1 MKKNFITL
9 ITICLFSEIFGQTF
23 YDPYVGVLIM
33 TPSSPY
39 STSNPPFVP
48 VTGTATINLG
58 SNAGGNSPIQWGSN
72 THIPDGGGCT
82 TSDCKL
88 QINISTTDPYTIIT
102 GTPSG
107 GNWTNK
113 FTWFKSGN
121 YLLIGTQK
129 DSTSGGSIAVNSSGT
144 IIVPIQHILPSK
156 ISDPVGQTHPCNVP
170 GNNCTIGF
178 TQGYNGIV
186 VNIQPPSFPSVDNQP
201 TANDNNGAYVYA
213 RTLLP
218 IQYIEFNSIDKQS
231 SGIQLNWKTLNEQNT
246 LAFEIERK
254 YSNEETWMT
263 IGKTPAAGQSSK
275 ELTYSYSDVTYAQ
288 RDKIY
293 YRIKQV
299 DVDGTFTYT
308 DIKGIELKKNSQVK
322 LDGFPNPV
330 KDLYHLTITGAKDD
344 KVSIDVFDILGRSVS
359 RKTLS
364 IVKGSNYHDLNMGT
378 YTPGTYIV
386 RVSSAEIN
394 ESMTVVKVD

>member
-1 MKKNFITL
+1 M
-9 ITICLFSEIFGQTF
+9 CFGQWDIATGNV
-23 YDPYVGVLIM
+23 DW
-33 TPSSPY
+33 TPDNSSSPNVLPLATY
-39 STSNPPFVP
+39 NHAVNITASVDVTISGGGNVGDPNDYPLCPSTS
-48 VTGTATINLG
+48 T
-58 SNAGGNSPIQWGSN
+58 
-72 THIPDGGGCT
+72 
-82 TSDCKL
+82 KL
-88 QINISTTDPYTIIT
+88 TFSL
-102 GTPSG
+102 SG
-107 GNWTNK
+107 GAS
-113 FTWFKSGN
+113 F
-121 YLLIGTQK
+121 IGTNAA
-129 DSTSGGSIAVNSSGT
+129 DAVTSSGDWKSRFSWSYFDASKTSIIATQTST
-144 IIVPIQHILPSK
+144 IPTNTFPGTSNNFVFQVLTPNYSSTFTFATSIVKGTGNPACRVHDGFP
-156 ISDPVGQTHPCNVP
+156 DDRNPDTD
-170 GNNCTIGF
+170 GNNNAQSINGF
-178 TQGYNGIV
+178 TNR
-186 VNIQPPSFPSVDNQP
+186 S
-201 TANDNNGAYVYA
+201 
-213 RTLLP
+213 LP
-218 IQYIEFNSIDKQS
+218 IQSLDFNSIDKQTN
-231 SGIQLNWKTLNEQNT
+231 GIKLNWKTLNEQNT
-246 LAFEIERK
+246 LEFEIERK

-299 DVDGTFTYT
+299 DVDGAFTYT

-322 LDGFPNPV
+322 LDGYPNPV

>member
-1 MKKNFITL
+1 MKKYILTFIFAASSILTL
-9 ITICLFSEIFGQTF
+9 LAQYPSGSANPFINAVDL
-23 YDPYVGVLIM
+23 
-33 TPSSPY
+33 TPD
-39 STSNPPFVP
+39 
-48 VTGTATINLG
+48 
-58 SNAGGNSPIQWGSN
+58 NSPGLANGVYSC
-72 THIPDGGGCT
+72 G
-82 TSDCKL
+82 
-88 QINISTTDPYTIIT
+88 
-102 GTPSG
+102 
-107 GNWTNK
+107 
-113 FTWFKSGN
+113 
-121 YLLIGTQK
+121 
-129 DSTSGGSIAVNSSGT
+129 
-144 IIVPIQHILPSK
+144 
-156 ISDPVGQTHPCNVP
+156 DPVSVSFNMGQST
-170 GNNCTIGF
+170 NNFALPDVNFFPLQAPNLIEIDLCIVGWEFNSVSTVGSA
-178 TQGYNGIV
+178 NGIV
-186 VNIQPPSFPSVDNQP
+186 SGTYASKFDWTFNGSTCIKGTQTQIIPVGPVAGSIVVALKVPIINTCSSCLNVTSSLFVPNYVNQSNTQTSDDVVSTNASVWCR
-201 TANDNNGAYVYA
+201 V
-213 RTLLP
+213 LP
-218 IQYIEFNSIDKQS
+218 IQKLEINSI
-231 SGIQLNWKTLNEQNT
+231 LNENKINKLSWKTLNEQNT

-275 ELTYSYSDVTYAQ
+275 ELTYAYSDATYAQ

-299 DVDGTFTYT
+299 DVDGTYSYT

-322 LDGFPNPV
+322 LDGYPNPV

-344 KVSIDVFDILGRSVS
+344 KVSIDVYDILGRSVS

>member
-1 MKKNFITL
+1 MKKIVTSIFLLVLCLNLNAQWDIANGIVDWTPDNSLGMPAPGFFHNVVIVASLNVTISGGANVQDINGNSNYPLCPGAKTTL
-9 ITICLFSEIFGQTF
+9 IFSLSGGATF
-23 YDPYVGVLIM
+23 SGASANDAV
-33 TPSSPY
+33 
-39 STSNPPFVP
+39 STSGDWEGRFTWSYSLGKTVLTAVQNTTIPTNVDP
-48 VTGTATINLG
+48 GTFNTFSFNVLTPNYS
-58 SNAGGNSPIQWGSN
+58 SNFTFS
-72 THIPDGGGCT
+72 T
-82 TSDCKL
+82 
-88 QINISTTDPYTIIT
+88 QIIKGT
-102 GTPSG
+102 GTP
-107 GNWTNK
+107 
-113 FTWFKSGN
+113 
-121 YLLIGTQK
+121 
-129 DSTSGGSIAVNSSGT
+129 DCRVM
-144 IIVPIQHILPSK
+144 
-156 ISDPVGQTHPCNVP
+156 P
-170 GNNCTIGF
+170 GNTNDRDPNTTTLNDAQSINGF
-178 TQGYNGIV
+178 TNR
-186 VNIQPPSFPSVDNQP
+186 S
-201 TANDNNGAYVYA
+201 
-213 RTLLP
+213 LP
-218 IQYIEFNSIDKQS
+218 IQLF
-231 SGIQLNWKTLNEQNT
+231 QLNSLTKKSTGLNVEWKTLNEQNT
-246 LAFEIERK
+246 LEFEIERK

-275 ELTYSYSDVTYAQ
+275 ELTYSYNDATYAQ

-299 DVDGTFTYT
+299 DIDATFTYT

-322 LDGFPNPV
+322 LDGYPNPV